1 LQIEEM
7 GIVSPEC
14 QSQRRRPAD
23 WCCNE
28 ATSAASDHD
37 EEVAEFHVTIIGAV
51 NNSTSI
57 SGTL

>member
-1 LQIEEM
+1 MPVTEKEAKAYLGKAI
-7 GIVSPEC
+7 
-14 QSQRRRPAD
+14 RRPAD

-37 EEVAEFHVTIIGAV
+37 EEVAEFHVTIVGAV
-51 NNSTSI
+51 NNSRSK